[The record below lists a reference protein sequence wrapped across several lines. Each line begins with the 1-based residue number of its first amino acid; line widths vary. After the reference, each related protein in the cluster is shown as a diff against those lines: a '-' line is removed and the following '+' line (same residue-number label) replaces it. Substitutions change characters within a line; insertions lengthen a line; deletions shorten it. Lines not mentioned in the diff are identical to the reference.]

1 MWIPSDE
8 TIPAETIE
16 AVVKDYEAM
25 ARNGSHRNDRAEFVS
40 RKRGIPVET
49 VRTIARRYQSLWLQG

>member
-1 MWIPSDE
+1 MNE
-8 TIPAETIE
+8 TIDRATIE
-16 AVVKDYEAM
+16 VVVKDYEAL
-25 ARNGSHRNDRAEFVS
+25 ARTGSHGDDRAEFVS

>member
-1 MWIPSDE
+1 MNE
-8 TIPAETIE
+8 TIDRATIE
-16 AVVKDYEAM
+16 VVVKDYEAM